1 MRPLLAATIKLAPLL
16 PTSVAVCGFPGVEE
30 AVSAVGEIIN
40 KGVTMRGFASSPRRY
55 YPLTS
60 PWHHP
65 ECVELCDT
73 LMMHAINKFGNI
85 SMDLPE
91 ADSIFFK
98 FQGPTAASIQEA
110 VGIVE
115 AIAKKHGGKDLIF
128 AQTEE
133 QSDEL
138 WRARKAAHWSA
149 MALVEGGTCYSTDV
163 CVPPSNLPQ
172 LVKQT
177 KEDLQANGI
186 CGPILG
192 WAE

>member
-1 MRPLLAATIKLAPLL
+1 MLT
-16 PTSVAVCGFPGVEE
+16 
-30 AVSAVGEIIN
+30 
-40 KGVTMRGFASSPRRY
+40 PR
-55 YPLTS
+55 TA
-60 PWHHP
+60 

-85 SMDLPE
+85 TMDLPE

-98 FQGPTAASIQEA
+98 FQGPTANSIQEA
-110 VGIVE
+110 VQIVE
-115 AIAKKHGGKDLIF
+115 KISKKHGGKDLIF
-128 AQTEE
+128 AKNEE

-149 MALVEGGTCYSTDV
+149 MALVKGGTCYSTDV

-177 KEDLQANGI
+177 KEDLKANGI

-192 WAE
+192 WVAM